1 MVDSRAMAQDD
12 DTHSASG
19 APEGDEGELL
29 EFDLEP
35 DEDADPRDSAENAAT
50 APDATPHPNE
60 EAWKQVRP
68 LRLLV
73 IGGAKGGVGK
83 TVLAANLAL
92 YLATIGRRVVLVD
105 ADPGGAN
112 LHSCLGLSPT
122 VVASRPLRAAKAE
135 DEDHVIPPNALARTP
150 FPGLRLLSAGL
161 DAPGLS
167 AARTPSPARLIT
179 GLRKLDA
186 DYVVMDLGSG
196 FGRETLDAYLAADTS
211 VFVTVPEPTAIE
223 NTYQFLRA
231 AFARALI
238 NGIENQEER
247 VGISRRIRAMG
258 GAPAPLDL
266 HELFA
271 REGHPLA
278 PKVLELMRT
287 MRPQIVINQT
297 RLRADLELGFSMQS
311 AVRRR
316 LGITLDYLGHID
328 NDDTVWACARSR
340 RPLLV
345 ESPGTKSSKKIEKL
359 ARRLLTHENTKAQA
373 MPQASIPEDTH
384 HDLLEVERGATDD
397 EIRRAF
403 KRARDTYAPQALCCY
418 GLFEPHEI
426 EKLRAKLDE
435 AFDVLLDPSRRRPY
449 EVSVFRSDAEPVRER
464 SLLEE
469 DNEPRPPPPDITP
482 DTQFTGALLKQ
493 VRESQGVELRD
504 IARKS
509 RVGLPYLKAI
519 EEDDFDHL
527 PALVYATGFVTE
539 FARFLKLD
547 PHHVSRNY
555 IARYRRYLQDRGK
568 F

>member
-1 MVDSRAMAQDD
+1 
-12 DTHSASG
+12 
-19 APEGDEGELL
+19 
-29 EFDLEP
+29 
-35 DEDADPRDSAENAAT
+35 
-50 APDATPHPNE
+50 
-60 EAWKQVRP
+60 
-68 LRLLV
+68 
-73 IGGAKGGVGK
+73 
-83 TVLAANLAL
+83 
-92 YLATIGRRVVLVD
+92 
-105 ADPGGAN
+105 
-112 LHSCLGLSPT
+112 
-122 VVASRPLRAAKAE
+122 
-135 DEDHVIPPNALARTP
+135 
-150 FPGLRLLSAGL
+150 LRLLSAGI

-167 AARTPSPARLIT
+167 AARTPSPARIIT

-196 FGRETLDAYLAADTS
+196 FGRETLDAYLAADVS

-238 NGIENQEER
+238 NSVENQEER
-247 VGISRRIRAMG
+247 VGLSRRIRAVG

-266 HELFA
+266 HEMLA

-278 PKVLELMRT
+278 PSALELMRK

-316 LGITLDYLGHID
+316 LGITIEYLGHID

-345 ESPGTKSSKKIEKL
+345 ESPGTKSSKKIEKI
-359 ARRLLTHENTKAQA
+359 ARRLLTLESSKAQPMSGA
-373 MPQASIPEDTH
+373 TTPEDTH

-397 EIRRAF
+397 EIRRAY
-403 KRARDTYAPQALCCY
+403 KRARETYAAQALCCY

-426 EKLRAKLDE
+426 ETLRGKLDE

-449 EVSVFRSDAEPVRER
+449 ETSVFRAEPEPVRVRPPVDEDAEP
-464 SLLEE
+464 
-469 DNEPRPPPPDITP
+469 RPAAPDLTP
-482 DTQFTGALLKQ
+482 DTEFTGQLLKQ

-504 IARKS
+504 IGQRSK
-509 RVGLPYLKAI
+509 VGLGYLKAI

-527 PALVYATGFVTE
+527 PALVYTTGFVAE

-547 PHHVSRNY
+547 PQQVCRSY
-555 IARYRRYLQDRGK
+555 IGRYRRYLQDRGRL
-568 F
+568 

>member
-1 MVDSRAMAQDD
+1 MSDD
-12 DTHSASG
+12 DNRSSEPPTAHE
-19 APEGDEGELL
+19 PESLELFADPADVIDDE
-29 EFDLEP
+29 
-35 DEDADPRDSAENAAT
+35 PRDSAENAAIK
-50 APDATPHPNE
+50 PVATPHPGE
-60 EAWKQVRP
+60 EAWQPVRP

-112 LHSCLGLSPT
+112 LHSCLGLSPS
-122 VVASRPLRAAKAE
+122 VAASRPLRASKA
-135 DEDHVIPPNALARTP
+135 DDDDQTIPAAALSRTP
-150 FPGLRLLSAGL
+150 FPGLRLLSAGI

-167 AARTPSPARLIT
+167 AARTPSPARMIT

-196 FGRETLDAYLAADTS
+196 FGRETLDAYLAADIA
-211 VFVTVPEPTAIE
+211 VFMTVPEPTAIE

-231 AFARALI
+231 VFARALI
-238 NGIENQEER
+238 NSVENQEER
-247 VGISRRIRAMG
+247 VGLSRRIRALG

-266 HELFA
+266 HEMLA

-278 PKVLELMRT
+278 PTVLELMRK
-287 MRPQIVINQT
+287 MRPQVVINQT

-316 LGITLDYLGHID
+316 LGITIEYLGHID

-345 ESPGTKSSKKIEKL
+345 ESPGTKSSKKIEKI
-359 ARRLLTHENTKAQA
+359 ARRLLTMETSKAQSIA
-373 MPQASIPEDTH
+373 PSTIPEDTH

-397 EIRRAF
+397 EVRRAY
-403 KRARDTYAPQALCCY
+403 KRARETYAPQALCCY

-435 AFDVLLDPSRRRPY
+435 AFDVLLDPARRRPY
-449 EVSVFRSDAEPVRER
+449 EVSVFRAEPEPARER
-464 SLLEE
+464 PQLEE
-469 DNEPRPPPPDITP
+469 DNEPRPPPPDLTP
-482 DTQFTGALLKQ
+482 DTQFTGPLLKQ

-504 IARKS
+504 ISQKS
-509 RVGLPYLKAI
+509 KVGLGYLKAI
-519 EEDDFDHL
+519 EEDDFEHL
-527 PALVYATGFVTE
+527 PAVVYTTGFVSE

-547 PHHVSRNY
+547 PQHVSRSY
-555 IARYRRYLQDRGK
+555 IARYRRYLQDRGRM
-568 F
+568 

>member
-1 MVDSRAMAQDD
+1 MRDPD
-12 DTHSASG
+12 DTKAQRE
-19 APEGDEGELL
+19 AAAADAEALDLFADPADVIEDE
-29 EFDLEP
+29 
-35 DEDADPRDSAENAAT
+35 PRDSAENAAI
-50 APDATPHPNE
+50 APVVTPHPGE
-60 EAWKQVRP
+60 EAWQQVRP

-112 LHSCLGLSPT
+112 LHSCLGLSPS
-122 VVASRPLRAAKAE
+122 VAASRPLRAAKA
-135 DEDHVIPPNALARTP
+135 DEDDQTIPSEALSRTP
-150 FPGLRLLSAGL
+150 FPGLRLLSAGI

-167 AARTPSPARLIT
+167 AARTPSPARLIN

-196 FGRETLDAYLAADTS
+196 FGRETLDAYLAADTA
-211 VFVTVPEPTAIE
+211 VFVTVPEPPAIE

-231 AFARALI
+231 VFARALI

-247 VGISRRIRAMG
+247 VGISRRIRALG
-258 GAPAPLDL
+258 GAPAPVDL
-266 HELFA
+266 HDMLA

-278 PKVLELMRT
+278 PTVLELMRK
-287 MRPQIVINQT
+287 MRPQVVINQT
-297 RLRADLELGFSMQS
+297 RLRADLELGFSLQS

-316 LGITLDYLGHID
+316 LGITIEYLGHID

-345 ESPGTKSSKKIEKL
+345 ESPGTKSSKKIEKI
-359 ARRLLTHENTKAQA
+359 ARRLLTLESAKAQPILPA
-373 MPQASIPEDTH
+373 TIPEDTH

-397 EIRRAF
+397 EIRRAY
-403 KRARDTYAPQALCCY
+403 KRARETYAPQALCCY

-449 EVSVFRSDAEPVRER
+449 EMSVFRATPEPVRER
-464 SLLEE
+464 SLLDEE
-469 DNEPRPPPPDITP
+469 DTEPRPPPPDITP
-482 DTQFTGALLKQ
+482 DTQFTGSLLRQ

-504 IARKS
+504 ISQKS
-509 RVGLPYLKAI
+509 KVGLGYLKAI
-519 EEDDFDHL
+519 EEDDFDRL
-527 PALVYATGFVTE
+527 PAVVYATGFVSE

-547 PHHVSRNY
+547 PQHVSRSY
-555 IARYRRYLQDRGK
+555 IARYRRYLQDRGRM
-568 F
+568 